1 MDRSNPFR
9 SVLSLREAMDRLLE
23 DAFIQPAAAGRQATG
38 FPIDMVDRGDH
49 LLVRAS
55 LAGVNPDEVQ
65 VQVQG
70 EALTIS
76 GQVPAEEE
84 RGRWLIHEHPSGEL
98 RRVVSL
104 PHAVEAERAEAQF
117 LNGMLTL
124 TLPKVQRTGPHQIK
138 ISASRNRDL
147 DAGATRADGKQDPAE
162 IDPTQARTGIDELPA
177 KDLDT
182 DDAKERPHKD
192 AVTMESEESFPA
204 SNPPS
209 WTPERA

>member
-1 MDRSNPFR
+1 
-9 SVLSLREAMDRLLE
+9 MDRLLE
-23 DAFIQPAAAGRQATG
+23 DAFIQPTAAGRQATG

-117 LNGMLTL
+117 ENGMLTL
-124 TLPKVQRTGPHQIK
+124 TLPKVQRAGPHQIK
-138 ISASRNRDL
+138 IGGNGTR
-147 DAGATRADGKQDPAE
+147 DAGATRSNGRRDPAV
-162 IDPTQARTGIDELPA
+162 IDPTKPEAKREELPA
-177 KDLDT
+177 REPGVTGAADRPRKDT
-182 DDAKERPHKD
+182 
-192 AVTMESEESFPA
+192 VTTESEESFPA
-204 SNPPS
+204 SDPPS

>member
-1 MDRSNPFR
+1 
-9 SVLSLREAMDRLLE
+9 MDRLLE
-23 DAFIQPAAAGRQATG
+23 DAFIQPPTVGRQATG

-55 LAGVNPDEVQ
+55 LAGVSPDVVQ

-76 GQVPAEEE
+76 AQVTAEEE
-84 RGRWLIHEHPSGEL
+84 GGRWLVHEHPSGEL
-98 RRVVSL
+98 RRIVSL
-104 PHAVEAERAEAQF
+104 PHAVEADRAEAQF

-138 ISASRNRDL
+138 ISPGRNRDL
-147 DAGATRADGKQDPAE
+147 DAGATSADGKQDPAE

-177 KDLDT
+177 RDLGTEEAND
-182 DDAKERPHKD
+182 RPRKD

-204 SNPPS
+204 SDPPS